1 MSEPRPSGRTDD
13 HDDDRD
19 PYSDDGAI
27 VLRTIGRLLDQLAV
41 HLDQPLNLDTDLSG
55 EIGVDSLALVELIDS
70 LEGTFDVT
78 LSDDA
83 LVDATTP
90 RAWLDAIR
98 AARGEAIATP
108 ARSTTTSR
116 SGPRAPRPADAQI
129 PTAPG
134 RPVGHRVRQSWRRWI
149 YVAYAWAVIAP
160 CALLVWL
167 GSFVPM
173 RLSTRW
179 DAGRRLVRLVTRLL
193 GVSIEVD
200 GVVPT
205 KGPVVLAANHASFLD
220 GLALF
225 AACDAPVV
233 FVTSVEIE
241 RQRVVG
247 RILRRFGSV
256 FVERGDPRRSGD
268 AVDEL
273 VVVDNGSTPAEAA
286 AMDAAAARDG
296 RVRVLR
302 GQGNVGFATA
312 ANLGARAARGRM
324 LVFLNPDAFLEP
336 GCIAALGAAVDP
348 AISPCLVGA
357 RVMNPDGAEQRGAR
371 RGEVTPLSTLLSLTG
386 LASRVPALARFE
398 IHQEAAPPPAGPTPV
413 PTVSGACFA
422 MTAADFAAVG
432 GFDEG
437 YFLHVEDID
446 LCWRVRRAGGAV
458 LFQPVARVVHLG
470 STSQTAALA
479 IEVHKGFGLGRYF
492 RKRADTVAGKA
503 LAWLMLPAIIA
514 LSVARAG
521 LRARPRRD

>member
-256 FVERGDPRRSGD
+256 FVERGDPRRSGE

-273 VVVDNGSTPAEAA
+273 VRVARGDRPLVIFPEGSLSTATGVRPFRLGAFTTANQAPCAIVPIGIRGSREVLSPGSYAPRPGTIRVVVGAA
-286 AMDAAAARDG
+286 ITNTSDDFAG
-296 RVRVLR
+296 RVELR
-302 GQGNVGFATA
+302 DVVRHAV
-312 ANLGARAARGRM
+312 ARLSAQ
-324 LVFLNPDAFLEP
+324 D
-336 GCIAALGAAVDP
+336 
-348 AISPCLVGA
+348 LVG
-357 RVMNPDGAEQRGAR
+357 P
-371 RGEVTPLSTLLSLTG
+371 
-386 LASRVPALARFE
+386 
-398 IHQEAAPPPAGPTPV
+398 
-413 PTVSGACFA
+413 
-422 MTAADFAAVG
+422 
-432 GFDEG
+432 
-437 YFLHVEDID
+437 
-446 LCWRVRRAGGAV
+446 
-458 LFQPVARVVHLG
+458 
-470 STSQTAALA
+470 
-479 IEVHKGFGLGRYF
+479 
-492 RKRADTVAGKA
+492 
-503 LAWLMLPAIIA
+503 
-514 LSVARAG
+514 
-521 LRARPRRD
+521 